1 MAWKKIQ
8 VGIIQHSF
16 SIPTTGDMIFFYW
29 IMGKQ
34 ENIIDYDCIV
44 KDFGMSSTKI
54 TTIEWNSPDSY
65 RENIYDWND
74 IEIAGYV
81 RLGYFKNETIFTNK

>member
-1 MAWKKIQ
+1 M
-8 VGIIQHSF
+8 GIIQHSF

-54 TTIEWNSPDSY
+54 TTIE
-65 RENIYDWND
+65 
-74 IEIAGYV
+74 
-81 RLGYFKNETIFTNK
+81 